1 MRRFTNALKRLPQ
14 GVSDGFVMK
23 FLPFIVL
30 FGPFIVLFGCIL
42 LF

>member
-1 MRRFTNALKRLPQ
+1 MRRFTNALKRLLQ
-14 GVSDGFVMK
+14 RVSDGFVIK

-30 FGPFIVLFGCIL
+30 FGPFIVLFGYIL